1 MQNSLFY
8 SQLEWWSRI
17 QDILICILDVKRP
30 HLEQFYLTGE
40 YFSFL
45 KNLLTSL
52 SKSKQLFVQ
61 TNFQISR
68 HFNRLLPTGQQV
80 SHEQIVCFI
89 KPISLSSS
97 LACFLLAFRINKS
110 SIVLTGASRHYLK
123 QTKLLTKKK
132 TEKKVSYYCA
142 HQVQTRFFLFSSHS
156 RMIFC
161 DSSKWTVACLASVKV
176 PLWRKSHIFYWRHFK
191 T

>member
-80 SHEQIVCFI
+80 SHEQIVCFV

-132 TEKKVSYYCA
+132 QKKKYHIIA
-142 HQVQTRFFLFSSHS
+142 PTKLKPAFFCFRLTH
-156 RMIFC
+156 
-161 DSSKWTVACLASVKV
+161 A
-176 PLWRKSHIFYWRHFK
+176 
-191 T
+191 